1 MPKDKSPSLTGNLI
15 LETGVERLHVFPVFR
30 AEFKIMGIA
39 LSGLQIDKLGLG
51 NLATHPYKGFRAL
64 TRSGEYEVRS

>member
-1 MPKDKSPSLTGNLI
+1 MPKDKSPSLTGNLH
-15 LETGVERLHVFPVFR
+15 LGAGVERLHGFPIFR
-30 AEFKIMGIA
+30 AEFKVTGVA

-51 NLATHPYKGFRAL
+51 PSRPFKGFRAL